1 MTVADLRTFLL
12 ESGLPAVLW
21 QLPDLTYEPCSAD
34 FVTRNWDAWL
44 AARPEELVVWGD
56 DNAGTG
62 RRKRLRPLW
71 SAENHDCDNLAL
83 GTMTWAQVGNAL
95 KAVKAKQPRGGL
107 AYGTVFYTASPARLE
122 NFLISGPHAINWFV
136 DYDNRLTFFE
146 PAMGETVTLTTQE
159 RSTAWFGIAS

>member
-1 MTVADLRTFLL
+1 MTVADLRTLL
-12 ESGLPAVLW
+12 LGAGIPAVLW

-34 FVTRNWDAWL
+34 FVQRNWDAWL
-44 AARPEELVVWGD
+44 AARPEELVVWGED
-56 DNAGTG
+56 AAG
-62 RRKRLRPLW
+62 RLNRLRPLW

-95 KAVKAKQPRGGL
+95 KAKLTSQPRGGL
-107 AYGTVFYTASPARLE
+107 AYGAVLYTASPARPE

-136 DYDNRLTFFE
+136 DYDMALAFFE
-146 PAMGETVTLTTQE
+146 PAMGQTVTLTTTE